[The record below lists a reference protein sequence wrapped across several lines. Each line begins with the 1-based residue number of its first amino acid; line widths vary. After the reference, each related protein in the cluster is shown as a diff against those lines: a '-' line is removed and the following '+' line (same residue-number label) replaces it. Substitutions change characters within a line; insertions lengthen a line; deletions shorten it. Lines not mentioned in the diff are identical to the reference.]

1 MDTTTYAITSQNYL
15 LPVPLPLLALAL
27 VPVQNV
33 VEQTA
38 KREWIPRNDQS
49 AVMFVEPEK

>member
-1 MDTTTYAITSQNYL
+1 MTYATTSQNYL
-15 LPVPLPLLALAL
+15 PLVPLPLLALAL